1 MTMSVQRAIASY
13 EVFDLQQV
21 ADPTGTL
28 YVADFARRGG
38 SPCDRFFF
46 ISGVP
51 RGERR
56 GGHAHIRQAEYLVCV
71 QGSLD
76 VRIESR
82 GAVDAVA
89 LRKGRAL
96 YLPGGHWIDL
106 INFSSD
112 AVLAVL
118 VAHPYDES
126 DYIRDRAAF
135 RRWEAVLAA

>member
-1 MTMSVQRAIASY
+1 
-13 EVFDLQQV
+13 VFDLEQI

-28 YVADFARRGG
+28 YVGDFARRSGA
-38 SPCDRFFF
+38 PCNRFFF

-56 GGHAHIRQAEYLVCV
+56 GGHAHKRQAEYLVCV

-76 VRIESR
+76 VHIESN
-82 GAVDAVA
+82 GVVEAVP
-89 LRKGRAL
+89 LYKGRAL
-96 YLPGGHWIDL
+96 FLPGGHWLDL

-126 DYIRDRAAF
+126 DYIRDRDAF

>member
-1 MTMSVQRAIASY
+1 MSVRIASASY
-13 EVFDLQQV
+13 DVFDLEQI

-28 YVADFARRGG
+28 YVGDFARRAGTAC
-38 SPCDRFFF
+38 SRFFF

-56 GGHAHIRQAEYLVCV
+56 GGHAHKRQAEYLVCV

-76 VRIESR
+76 VHIESR
-82 GAVDAVA
+82 GVVEAVP
-89 LRKGRAL
+89 LCKGRAL
-96 YLPGGHWIDL
+96 FLPGGHWLDL

-118 VAHPYDES
+118 VGHSYDES
-126 DYIRDRAAF
+126 DYIRDRDAF

>member
-1 MTMSVQRAIASY
+1 MSMSAPLLSASY
-13 EVFDLQQV
+13 EVFDLEQI

-28 YVADFARRGG
+28 YVG
-38 SPCDRFFF
+38 DRFFF

-51 RGERR
+51 HGERR
-56 GGHAHIRQAEYLVCV
+56 GGHAHKRQAQYLVCV

-76 VRIESR
+76 VHIESN
-82 GAVDAVA
+82 GVIEAVS

-96 YLPGGHWIDL
+96 FLPGGHWLDL

-112 AVLAVL
+112 AILAVM
-118 VAHPYDES
+118 VAHAYDES
-126 DYIRDRAAF
+126 DYIRDRDAF

>member
-1 MTMSVQRAIASY
+1 MSVRLASTSY
-13 EVFDLQQV
+13 EVFDLEHI

-28 YVADFARRGG
+28 YVADFIRRGG
-38 SPCDRFFF
+38 PPCNRFFF
-46 ISGVP
+46 ITGVP

-56 GGHAHIRQAEYLVCV
+56 GGHAHKRQAEYLVCV
-71 QGSLD
+71 SGSLD
-76 VRIESR
+76 VHIESR
-82 GAVDAVA
+82 GVTEAVP

-126 DYIRDRAAF
+126 DYIRDRGAF